1 MTVQKTGGRPTD
13 KEPTVREENTTQQV
27 LDAVE
32 RARQAGV
39 RLIRFEY
46 CDVSGIARAK
56 SIHVDQLAHK
66 LVEGVSLTR
75 AQMAIDMLEQLVPV
89 EGMEPVGEIRLVP
102 DPKTLVA
109 LPWSPG
115 SASVLCDQLG
125 HDRLDWGACPRSF
138 LKRQIDRAAGLGL
151 TVQATFENEYYLAT
165 ELGGRYMPYDV
176 PGHAPVY
183 SAIGHDHGA
192 ELMLETVDALTAQG
206 LQVEQAIN
214 EYGPGQKE
222 ISVRHTDALGAAD
235 NQMRFRDTV
244 RGVAYR
250 RGLYASF
257 AAKPFPDQIGSGA
270 HVHFSLWDLDGR
282 RSLLYDPAQPLGL
295 STMGRHFI
303 AGVAEHLEG
312 LTALTVPS
320 YNSFR
325 RLTPSAWASAT
336 TAWGFD
342 NKEVAL
348 RIASPFFQREEQ
360 SYNIEFKASDGSANP
375 YLSLGALIACGL
387 DGIERE
393 LEPGEP
399 CEHDPALMTAVDLA
413 KGKVRPLPSSMAQAL
428 DHLEQDD
435 ILLAAL
441 GPLLAR
447 CYLAVRRSE
456 QAAFAAQ
463 DLDFE
468 IRHHFYRF

>member
-1 MTVQKTGGRPTD
+1 MTATPANAEAADRQIS
-13 KEPTVREENTTQQV
+13 
-27 LDAVE
+27 AAAE
-32 RARQAGV
+32 RAREAGV

-46 CDVSGIARAK
+46 CDVSGVARTK
-56 SIHVDQLAHK
+56 SIHVDQLDHK

-75 AQMAIDMLEQLVPV
+75 AQMAIDLLEQLVPI

-102 DPKTLVA
+102 DPATLTV

-115 SASVLCDQLG
+115 SASVLCDQLD
-125 HDRLDWGACPRSF
+125 HDRQDWGACPRSF
-138 LKRQIDRAAGLGL
+138 LKRQIARAAALGV

-165 ELGGRYMPYDV
+165 ELEGHYLPYDV

-183 SAIGHDHGA
+183 SAIGHDHAA

-206 LQVEQAIN
+206 MQVEQAIN

-222 ISVRHTDALGAAD
+222 ISIRHTDALGAAD
-235 NQMRFRDTV
+235 NQMKFRDTV
-244 RGVAYR
+244 RGVALR
-250 RGLYASF
+250 HGVLASF
-257 AAKPFPDQIGSGA
+257 AAKPFPDEIGSGA
-270 HVHFSLWDLDGR
+270 HIHFSLWDAEGE
-282 RSLLYDPAQPLGL
+282 RSLLYDPALVGAL
-295 STMGRHFI
+295 SALGRHFI
-303 AGVAEHLEG
+303 AGVAEHLPA

-342 NKEVAL
+342 NKEAAL
-348 RIASPFFQREEQ
+348 RVASPFYRREEQ
-360 SYNIEFKASDGSANP
+360 SYNIEYKPSDGSANP
-375 YLSLGALIACGL
+375 YLSLGALLACGL

-393 LEPGEP
+393 LDPGEP
-399 CEHDPALMTAVDLA
+399 CEHDPALMKKEDLA
-413 KGKVRPLPSSMAQAL
+413 RGKVRPLPSSMDEAL
-428 DHLEQDD
+428 GCLEQDD
-435 ILLAAL
+435 VLLDSL
-441 GPLLAR
+441 GPLLSR

-456 QAAFAAQ
+456 QAAFAAN

-468 IRHHFYRF
+468 LRHHFYRF